1 MKYYLLKL
9 IISSFIIVIVS
20 EISKRSSLFGAL
32 LASIPIITV
41 LFMIWLY
48 IDTEDIDRI
57 KNFSIN
63 IFWMVI
69 PYLVLFMSFPV
80 LINIGLNFWSS
91 LAISICFTVIFYIL
105 TILILSNYDTSLYE

>member
-1 MKYYLLKL
+1 MKYYLIKL
-9 IISSFIIVIVS
+9 IISYSIIVLVS
-20 EISKRSSLFGAL
+20 EISKRSSFFSAI

-69 PYLVLFMSFPV
+69 PSLVLFYIPSF
-80 LINIGLNFWSS
+80 
-91 LAISICFTVIFYIL
+91 
-105 TILILSNYDTSLYE
+105 SNQYWF